1 MSKKEKKEKKTKK
14 PKKEK
19 KIRISTILF
28 IIIDILVVGC
38 FVLFY
43 GPFVGFRYLIIN
55 TAMSTMSHQYIAYTF
70 WSEEYIQEVLSESAY
85 ISIDESI
92 NLDEIVIDTAPKDS
106 YENEYDEIILT
117 REPGNE
123 DYKYIKVKVGKYDAH
138 LVAIYDPSKVELIHS
153 KSFNTGTGQERI
165 KDMCTRMGGVAC
177 INGGM
182 FVDYGYGSDV
192 PMGYLIKDG
201 KVIWSD
207 HSGAADLIGF
217 TNDNKLLLTTA
228 TGEDA
233 INMGMR
239 DALEF
244 GPFLIVNGESLQYS
258 NSTAGGY
265 NRAARVAI
273 GQRKDGVVLFLVT
286 EGTHAAGPNLL
297 EVIETLQLYGAYNAA
312 NLDGGTSAQLAING
326 QLINT
331 PKNIY
336 GQVVN
341 GGRRVV
347 SGFGLILK

>member
-1 MSKKEKKEKKTKK
+1 MSKKEKKAKREKK
-14 PKKEK
+14 PKKQK
-19 KIRISTILF
+19 RIRKTTILF

-43 GPFVGFRYLIIN
+43 GPFANFRYLIIN

-70 WSEEYIQEVLSESAY
+70 WSEEYIQKVLSESAY
-85 ISIDESI
+85 IPI
-92 NLDEIVIDTAPKDS
+92 NDTVDLDDIVIDTAPKDY
-106 YENEYDEIILT
+106 YENEYDEAILT
-117 REPGNE
+117 RDPGNE
-123 DYKYIKVKVGKYDAH
+123 DYKYMKVKAGKYDAH

-153 KSFNTGTGQERI
+153 KEFNTGRGQEKI
-165 KDMCTRMGGVAC
+165 KDMCTRLGGVAC

-182 FVDYGYGSDV
+182 FVDNGWGSDI

-201 KVIWSD
+201 KIIWSD
-207 HSGAADLIGF
+207 HGGKADLIGF
-217 TNDNKLLLTTA
+217 TNDDKLLLISA
-228 TGEDA
+228 TGEEA

-244 GPFLIVNGESLQYS
+244 GPFLIVNGEPLQYA

-326 QLINT
+326 QIINT